1 MSKGSSYWGTA
12 TGKIGNTVVR
22 VRKGVRVEA
31 AYQPNVSNPRSS
43 GQVVQRGKFSDAVGF
58 YKRAMSNFFKMA
70 FEDKKTNETDFNA
83 FMRHNVSRGYVYS
96 RQMVTGGEGALP
108 YIGKWLMSFG
118 SLYNLPV
125 AASGVNE
132 LRPSFIEGVQSDTQ
146 TLGAVWTN
154 LVNSGKLQT
163 GDIVTIVRI
172 ATDADSAA
180 ADEYLDETLGQIPG
194 FTYSGVLPVGV
205 PPVWKVSQY
214 IVDTT
219 SEELLKNQ
227 AWIKSVTDGASSS
240 HWKFNFEDLGLT
252 SGSGATA
259 VAAAVIVTR
268 KTSSGLLCSTTPLV
282 WNQIGEDM
290 MTAMAT
296 DNWLQGQRKAWSSQN
311 VILAGALV

>member
-22 VRKGVRVEA
+22 VRKGVRVES
-31 AYQPNVSNPRSS
+31 AYQPNVTNPRSR
-43 GQVVQRGKFSDAVGF
+43 GQVVQRGKFADAVGF
-58 YKRAMSNFFKMA
+58 YKRAMANFFKMA
-70 FEDKKTNETDFNA
+70 FEDKRTNETDFNA
-83 FMRHNVSRGYVYS
+83 FMRHNVSRAYVYS

-125 AASGVNE
+125 AASGANE

-146 TLGAVWTN
+146 TLGAVWTS
-154 LVNSGKLQT
+154 LVNKGQLQN
-163 GDIVTIVRI
+163 GDIMTIVRI
-172 ATDADSAA
+172 ATDADNAA

-194 FTYSGVLPVGV
+194 FTYAGVLPVGV

-214 IVDTT
+214 IVDTN

-240 HWKFNFEDLGLT
+240 HWKFNFEDLGLAS
-252 SGSGATA
+252 SGGATA
-259 VAAAVIVTR
+259 VAVAVIVTR

-282 WNQIGEDM
+282 WNQVGENM
-290 MTAMAT
+290 MTAMSS
-296 DNWLQGQRKAWSSQN
+296 DEWLQGQRKAWSSQS

>member
-22 VRKGVRVEA
+22 VRKGVRVES
-31 AYQPNVSNPRSS
+31 AYQPNVKNPRSN

-58 YKRAMSNFFKMA
+58 YKRAMANFFKMA
-70 FEDKKTNETDFNA
+70 FEDKRANETDFNA
-83 FMRHNVSRGYVYS
+83 YMRHNVSRAYVYS

-118 SLYNLPV
+118 SLYNLPID
-125 AASGVNE
+125 ASGTHE
-132 LRPSFIEGVQSDTQ
+132 LRPSFLEGVNYDTAK
-146 TLGAVWTN
+146 LGEVWTK
-154 LVNSGKLQT
+154 LVNAGQLQN

-172 ATDADSAA
+172 ATDADNAG

-194 FTYSGVLPVGV
+194 FTYAGKLPVGV
-205 PPVWKVSQY
+205 PPIWKVSQY

-219 SEELLKNQ
+219 SEVLLKDL
-227 AWIKSVTDGASSS
+227 AWIKSVVSGPSANYL
-240 HWKFNFEDLGLT
+240 KFNFEDLGLSSET
-252 SGSGATA
+252 TA

-282 WNQIGEDM
+282 WNKKGQDM
-290 MTAMAT
+290 MTAMST
-296 DNWLQGQRKAWSSQN
+296 DEWLQGQRKAWSAQN

>member
-22 VRKGVRVEA
+22 VRKGVRVES
-31 AYQPNVSNPRSS
+31 AYQPNVKNPRSN

-58 YKRAMSNFFKMA
+58 YKRAMANFFKMA

-83 FMRHNVSRGYVYS
+83 FMRHNVSRAYVYS
-96 RQMVTGGEGALP
+96 RQMVRGGEGSLP

-125 AASGVNE
+125 TASGVNG

-154 LVNSGKLQT
+154 LVNSGKLQN
-163 GDIVTIVRI
+163 GDIMTIVRI

-194 FTYSGVLPVGV
+194 FTYAGVLPVGV

-227 AWIKSVTDGASSS
+227 AWIKSVSDGASSNN
-240 HWKFNFEDLGLT
+240 WAFKFDDLGLA
-252 SGSGATA
+252 SGSGSTA
-259 VAAAVIVTR
+259 LAVAVIVTR

-282 WNQIGEDM
+282 WNGIGENM
-290 MTAMAT
+290 MTAMASN
-296 DNWLQGQRKAWSSQN
+296 DWLEGQRKAWSSQN

>member
-58 YKRAMSNFFKMA
+58 YKRAMANFFKMA

-96 RQMVTGGEGALP
+96 RQMVTGGEGSLP

-125 AASGVNE
+125 AASGASE

-146 TLGAVWTN
+146 TLGAVWTK
-154 LVNSGKLQT
+154 LVNAGQLQN

-194 FTYSGVLPVGV
+194 FTYAGVLPVGV

-214 IVDTT
+214 IVDTN

-227 AWIKSVTDGASSS
+227 AWIKSVVDGASSS
-240 HWKFNFEDLGLT
+240 HWAFKFNDLGLT
-252 SGSGATA
+252 TEGPTA

-282 WNQIGEDM
+282 WNQIGENM
-290 MTAMAT
+290 MTAMST
-296 DNWLQGQRKAWSSQN
+296 DEWLQGQRKAWSSQN